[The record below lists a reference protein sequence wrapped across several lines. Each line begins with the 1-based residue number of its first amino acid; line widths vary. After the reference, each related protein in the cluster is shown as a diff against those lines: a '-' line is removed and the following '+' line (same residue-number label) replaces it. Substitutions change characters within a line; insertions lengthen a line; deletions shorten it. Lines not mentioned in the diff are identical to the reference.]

1 MLRVD
6 HIACRYGRIGAVHD
20 ASLVVDAGELVALVG
35 ANGAGKTT
43 LLRAISGLMPIASG
57 GIHLQN
63 VRIDGLSPREIVRR
77 GVAQC
82 PEERKLWPALTVGEN
97 LSMGAYTRTDK
108 PGIASD
114 MARVLELFPRL
125 AERHRQLAG
134 TLSGGE
140 QQMVAIG
147 RALMCRPR
155 LLMLDEPTLGLA
167 PIVIESLMKTIQDI
181 NRAGT
186 AVLLVEQNA
195 QLALGMAS
203 RAYVIESGVIVREGT
218 GSALLADPDVQAAY
232 LGRGRLKRAGQA
244 EGPRPA
250 APA

>member
-6 HIACRYGRIGAVHD
+6 HLACRYGRIGALHD
-20 ASLVVDAGELVALVG
+20 ASLVVEAGEMVALVG

-43 LLRAISGLMPIASG
+43 LLRAISGLMPVASG
-57 GIHLQN
+57 SVELDGD
-63 VRIDGLSPREIVRR
+63 RIDGLAPREIVRR
-77 GVAQC
+77 GVAHC

-97 LSMGAYTRTDK
+97 LSMGAYSRSDK
-108 PGIASD
+108 QGIASD

-125 AERHRQLAG
+125 AERNRQLAG

-167 PIVIESLMKTIQDI
+167 PIVIESLMKTIREI

-203 RAYVIESGVIVREGT
+203 RAYVIESGVVVREGT
-218 GSALLADPDVQAAY
+218 GSALLADPGVQAAY
-232 LGRGRLKRAGQA
+232 LGRGRLGRAEA
-244 EGPRPA
+244 AAGPRPA
-250 APA
+250 G